1 MWFNA
6 LKRFYAIGFLTL
18 VVIIS
23 AGMLAL
29 TYSLT
34 AEQIKL
40 RQHEQFLGYLAEM
53 FPEMTTFEYNDQLYY
68 VYDNALLLGYAFT
81 ASKAG
86 YSGDINIMVGLSDR
100 DTVKGVLI
108 ISQTETP
115 GIGTRILEEN
125 FISQFA
131 GMPVGDI
138 RLRSEGGQ
146 ADTITG
152 ATVSSRAV
160 IEAISQAAQEKLA
173 GINGQGG

>member
-1 MWFNA
+1 MRFNV
-6 LKRFYAIGFLTL
+6 LKKFYAIMFLTL

-23 AGMLAL
+23 AGLLSL

-40 RQHEQFLGYLAEM
+40 RQHEQFLGYLTQM
-53 FPEMTTFEYNDQLYY
+53 FPEMTNFEYNNELYS
-68 VYDNALLLGYAFT
+68 VYDGGLLLGYAFT

-86 YSGDINIMVGLSDR
+86 YSGDINIMVGLSDK

-108 ISQTETP
+108 MSQTETP
-115 GIGTRILEEN
+115 GIGTRILEES
-125 FISQFA
+125 FIGQFT
-131 GMPVGDI
+131 GMKINDL

-160 IEAISQAAQEKLA
+160 IEAISQAAMEKLA
-173 GINGQGG
+173 GINGQG

>member
-1 MWFNA
+1 MRFSII
-6 LKRFYAIGFLTL
+6 KRFYAIAFLTL

-23 AGMLAL
+23 ASLLSL

-40 RQHEQFLGYLAEM
+40 RQHEQFLGYLGEM
-53 FPEMTTFEYNDQLYY
+53 FPEMTGFEYNDELYY
-68 VYDNALLLGYAFT
+68 VYDDALLLGYAFT

-86 YSGDINIMVGLSDR
+86 YSGDINIMVGLSDKE
-100 DTVKGVLI
+100 TVKGVLI

-115 GIGTRILEEN
+115 GIGTRILDEP
-125 FISQFA
+125 FIGQFA
-131 GMPVGDI
+131 GMNVNDI

-152 ATVSSRAV
+152 ATVSSKAV
-160 IEAISQAAQEKLA
+160 IEAISQAAKEKLA
-173 GINGQGG
+173 GING